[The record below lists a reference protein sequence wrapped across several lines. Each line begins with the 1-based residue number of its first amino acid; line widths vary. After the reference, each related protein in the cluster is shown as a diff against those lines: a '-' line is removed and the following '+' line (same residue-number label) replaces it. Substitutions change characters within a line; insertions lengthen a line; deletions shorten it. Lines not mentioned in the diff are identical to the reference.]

1 MQRYYGF
8 RWVHLPPSHYER
20 IDYSHFRQG
29 SVQKTTISVSLDLY
43 LSTFGIWQHTKPE
56 RFRFEKEVMGAN
68 DVPAYRFTPP
78 KNVFGSVE
86 ENPDNLCFCP
96 QGPPCAPSGF
106 FNVSLCQYG
115 KSTKSLNISLELCSI
130 FLF

>member
-1 MQRYYGF
+1 M
-8 RWVHLPPSHYER
+8 
-20 IDYSHFRQG
+20 
-29 SVQKTTISVSLDLY
+29 
-43 LSTFGIWQHTKPE
+43 
-56 RFRFEKEVMGAN
+56 
-68 DVPAYRFTPP
+68 PAYRFTPP

-115 KSTKSLNISLELCSI
+115 KFDHKFVITNQVIFFSHSDNLFKNLLVVLVKSL
-130 FLF
+130 